1 MKIIHHTRSGNAEIK
16 FSWKEVWTII
26 KHRKLTLTPAGLQS
40 FGGGLLRIIMD
51 WNLDNIQKLEEKDIK
66 K

>member
-26 KHRKLTLTPAGLQS
+26 RHRKLTLTPAGKA
-40 FGGGLLRIIMD
+40 RR
-51 WNLDNIQKLEEKDIK
+51 ERH
-66 K
+66 